1 MNLHKLEIYAST
13 PQNKKQNVTSVQ
25 GTLSSVPFPQGRLYP
40 DFYYHRLVSK
50 GTIIKFIKNPQF
62 PLVPLWSLVVSVAQ
76 SPYQLKGS
84 KIRSQVHIRR

>member
-50 GTIIKFIKNPQF
+50 GTIIKVHQESSVSFSAAVISSCLSCPE
-62 PLVPLWSLVVSVAQ
+62 SLPA
-76 SPYQLKGS
+76 K
-84 KIRSQVHIRR
+84 R